1 MGNMS
6 NMSPNTTQG
15 LQLMPPIVSPLT
27 PVQSPSNSSPFSI
40 QLSLQKTVSLPITHL
55 NPLLSAISE
64 EQSKDIVPDSV
75 EMKDTLISVDPSQS
89 NGSTKLFC
97 DDLLADECTDDWIE
111 IPELDG
117 TVYPATL

>member
-64 EQSKDIVPDSV
+64 EQSKDIAPDSV
-75 EMKDTLISVDPSQS
+75 EMKETCVETPVSEQAVQTNIQDMER
-89 NGSTKLFC
+89 F
-97 DDLLADECTDDWIE
+97 
-111 IPELDG
+111 
-117 TVYPATL
+117 